1 MQGFKHG
8 IRSDGRNNTDSR
20 VVSIKKG
27 TIVEAFGSSTLTFGE
42 HDTEIVVAIKAEV
55 LKPLPSEPGM
65 GQIMFHLESS

>member
-1 MQGFKHG
+1 
-8 IRSDGRNNTDSR
+8 
-20 VVSIKKG
+20 
-27 TIVEAFGSSTLTFGE
+27 LTFGE